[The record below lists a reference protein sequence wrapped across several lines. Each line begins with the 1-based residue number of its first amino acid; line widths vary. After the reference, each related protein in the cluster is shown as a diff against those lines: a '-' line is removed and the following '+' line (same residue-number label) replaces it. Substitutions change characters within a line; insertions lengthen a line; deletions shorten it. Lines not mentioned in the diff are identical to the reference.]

1 MNIYITPQ
9 SFLFLLYNPL
19 FCPSL
24 LTSHSQA
31 ITDLISVTIVQF
43 TFLEFYINKITSQ
56 VFFLLFL
63 SEKVK
68 MQSLSCVWLFA
79 APWLLSV
86 ALQDPLSMEFSKQE
100 YWSGLPFPSPR
111 DLSDPGIKPRS
122 LALQADSL
130 PSEPSGSPVVVWI
143 ILLSIVTVRFIYI
156 LTCINISFLFIVE
169 CILLLRLH
177 SHALFIHLLMDIWVV
192 LGCYQFRAITNK
204 VP

>member
-1 MNIYITPQ
+1 
-9 SFLFLLYNPL
+9 
-19 FCPSL
+19 
-24 LTSHSQA
+24 
-31 ITDLISVTIVQF
+31 
-43 TFLEFYINKITSQ
+43 
-56 VFFLLFL
+56 
-63 SEKVK
+63 
-68 MQSLSCVWLFA
+68 
-79 APWLLSV
+79 
-86 ALQDPLSMEFSKQE
+86 MEFSKQE

-177 SHALFIHLLMDIWVV
+177 SHALFINLLMDIWVV

-204 VP
+204 VPWTFIHVFEWTYAFNSTYYLKMEWSCYMVGQGLNF